1 VPLLVYKWDRGK
13 AITEE
18 ESGVVQSSTV
28 IVLELLGKESWR
40 RVILRGMEGRQ
51 GWADDGDLEG
61 SHRQAWNTG

>member
-1 VPLLVYKWDRGK
+1 
-13 AITEE
+13 
-18 ESGVVQSSTV
+18 VVQSSMV